1 MSCEAVKPDERFEHL
16 AQRHP
21 CLGRAPNRGRLHL
34 PVSPYCNIKCRF
46 CTRSFNETEHRP
58 GVTRSVL
65 PLDETVEIVNKAV
78 ELCPELSVIGIAGPG
93 DSLASEHALV
103 CLSRL
108 NKEQPELIGCMSTN
122 GLMLPESIDAIV
134 EAGISTVT
142 VTVNAVNPE
151 LLAQI
156 VEKVILDGKT
166 YGGTEGSEILISRQL
181 QGIEK
186 LAERD
191 VFIKINMVLIPEIN
205 GNHAGEVARMTSGL
219 GASIINIIPLIP
231 QGDFIHMPPP
241 TCRELNIA
249 REEAERYLPVFRHCQ
264 HCRADACGILGKADI
279 SSRLYENL
287 SCENTFSH
295 G

>member
-1 MSCEAVKPDERFEHL
+1 MACGEVKLDKRFEHL

-21 CLGRAPNRGRLHL
+21 CLGRAQNRGRLHL

-46 CTRSFNETEHRP
+46 CTRSFNDTEHRP

-65 PLDETVEIVNKAV
+65 PVEEAGDIVEKAV
-78 ELCPELSVIGIAGPG
+78 LLCPELSVIGIAGPG
-93 DSLASEHALV
+93 DALASDHALA
-103 CLSRL
+103 CLSL
-108 NKEQPELIGCMSTN
+108 VNGAYPELIGCMSTN

-134 EAGISTVT
+134 EAGVSTVT
-142 VTVNAVNPE
+142 VTVNAVEPK

-156 VEKVILDGKT
+156 VEKVIIDGKIFR
-166 YGGTEGSEILISRQL
+166 GTEGAEILISRQL
-181 QGIEK
+181 RGIKK
-186 LAERD
+186 LADRGI
-191 VFIKINMVLIPEIN
+191 FIKINTVLLPAIN
-205 GNHAGEVARMTSGL
+205 GAHIGEVARVTRAL
-219 GASIINIIPLIP
+219 GAAIINIIPLIP

-241 TCRELNIA
+241 TCRELNMA
-249 REEAERYLPVFRHCQ
+249 RADAEQYLPVFRHCQ
-264 HCRADACGILGKADI
+264 HCRADACGVFGKADI